1 MLRWRNNIT
10 KRARKIVME
19 AVCSMHRYGPAK
31 EPCVL
36 MRPESPYTNMVD
48 TEMDT
53 KSAELEGK

>member
-1 MLRWRNNIT
+1 
-10 KRARKIVME
+10 ME

-36 MRPESPYTNMVD
+36 MRPESPYTNVVD